1 MLTTLAAADLPR
13 PPPTARPAALLPGWM
28 GGGDAIGPAE
38 CMRGGCVPVPVRR
51 RAEAL
56 WGPWVA
62 GSTAFRMYV
71 DTIVTPGPRLTALG

>member
-38 CMRGGCVPVPVRR
+38 CMRGRVCAGAGPSEGGGTVP
-51 RAEAL
+51 L
-56 WGPWVA
+56 GWK
-62 GSTAFRMYV
+62 FH
-71 DTIVTPGPRLTALG
+71 PRGLPL